1 MTNPKLTLYIDIVS
15 PFAYLAYYVT
25 RVRFDEN
32 PNDKTIVCVSL
43 SMSLDYFCCEFFSFP
58 ILREGRKKN
67 LSVELCELSQCLAA
81 LASSLDF

>member
-32 PNDKTIVCVSL
+32 PNDKTIACVSEHVVGLFLLRVFFL
-43 SMSLDYFCCEFFSFP
+43 SYF
-58 ILREGRKKN
+58 EGREEEK
-67 LSVELCELSQCLAA
+67 LVC
-81 LASSLDF
+81 